1 MRGEILSTGEEIRSG
16 ELIDSNSSHIAI
28 KLEEAGVYITRH
40 TCVGDEIKEL
50 VKAIKEMAS
59 RSDIGIITGG
69 LGPTDDDLTTKAAAA
84 AAGVKLVLDE
94 KALVMIENFFK
105 SRNLEMTDSNIKQAM
120 LPEGADTMYNSVGTA
135 PGFHIKTGRCDIF
148 FLPGVPYEMRRM
160 LKESVLPKIDAI
172 IEKAPGKKTVCLTKH
187 ISTFGITES
196 GLNEKL
202 SGFYKRFPD
211 IRLGFRA
218 KFPQINIKLYSRKE
232 NKEELYNLMEK
243 GIAWIQ
249 KETGNKIFSLD
260 GKSMEAVVGEILC
273 NKKATLAVAES
284 CTGGLIANLLTDVPG
299 SSDYFLFS
307 GVTYS
312 NQAKINILGV
322 SKDTINRY
330 GAVHEKT
337 AIEMAQGARRV
348 SGAAYGLSTSGI
360 AGPGGGT
367 EKKPVGTV
375 CIGLATPDYE
385 KGYRFNLSFGQRSR
399 NKKIFAM
406 KALDLLRHEL

>member
-1 MRGEILSTGEEIRSG
+1 MKGEILSTGEEIRSG

-69 LGPTDDDLTTKAAAA
+69 LGPTDDDLTTEAVAA
-84 AAGVKLVLDE
+84 AAGVKLVLDQ
-94 KALVMIENFFK
+94 KALVMIEIFFK
-105 SRNLEMTDSNIKQAM
+105 SRNFEMTDSNIKQAM
-120 LPEGADTMYNSVGTA
+120 LPEGADTMYNPVGTA
-135 PGFHIKTGRCDIF
+135 PGFHIKTGKCDLF

-160 LKESVLPKIDAI
+160 LKESVLPEIDAI
-172 IEKAPGKKTVCLTKH
+172 IEKTPGKKKLCLTKH

-202 SGFYKRFPD
+202 SGFYKKFPD
-211 IRLGFRA
+211 INIGLRA

-232 NKEELYNLMEK
+232 NMENLMEK
-243 GIAWIQ
+243 GTAWIQ
-249 KETGNKIFSLD
+249 KKIGSKIFSLD
-260 GKSMEAVVGEILC
+260 GKSMETVVGEALC
-273 NKKATLAVAES
+273 KRKTTLAVAES

-312 NQAKINILGV
+312 NKAKINILGV
-322 SKDTINRY
+322 SEDTINKY

-337 AIEMAQGARRV
+337 AIEMAQGARRIAG
-348 SGAAYGLSTSGI
+348 SAYGLSTSGI

-367 EKKPVGTV
+367 EKKPAGTV

-385 KGYRFNLSFGQRSR
+385 KGYKFNLSFGQRSR

-406 KALDLLRHEL
+406 KAIDLLRHEL

>member
-40 TCVGDEIKEL
+40 TCVGDEVKEL

-59 RSDIGIITGG
+59 HSDIGIITGG
-69 LGPTDDDLTTKAAAA
+69 LGPTDDDLTTEAAAA
-84 AAGVKLVLDE
+84 AAGVKLVLDQ

-120 LPEGADTMYNSVGTA
+120 LPEGADTMYNPVGTA
-135 PGFHIKTGRCDIF
+135 PGFHIKTGKCDLF
-148 FLPGVPYEMRRM
+148 FLPGVPHEMRRM
-160 LKESVLPKIDAI
+160 LKESVLPEIDAI
-172 IEKAPGKKTVCLTKH
+172 IEKTPGKKKLCLIKH

-202 SGFYKRFPD
+202 SGFYKKFPD
-211 IRLGFRA
+211 INIGLRA

-232 NKEELYNLMEK
+232 NMENLMEK
-243 GIAWIQ
+243 GSAWIQ
-249 KETGNKIFSLD
+249 KKIGNKIFSLD
-260 GKSMEAVVGEILC
+260 GKSMETVVGEALC
-273 NKKATLAVAES
+273 KKKATLAVAES

-312 NQAKINILGV
+312 NKAKINILGV
-322 SKDTINRY
+322 SEDTINRY

-337 AIEMAQGARRV
+337 AIEMANGAKRIA
-348 SGAAYGLSTSGI
+348 GAAYGLSTSGI

-375 CIGLATPDYE
+375 CIGLAAPDYA
-385 KGYRFNLSFGQRSR
+385 KAYTFNMSFGQRSR